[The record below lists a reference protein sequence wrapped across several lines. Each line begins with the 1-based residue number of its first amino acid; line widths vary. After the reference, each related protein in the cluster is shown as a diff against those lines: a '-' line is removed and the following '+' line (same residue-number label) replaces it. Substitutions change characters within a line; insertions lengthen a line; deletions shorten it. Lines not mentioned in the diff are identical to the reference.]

1 MDTEKVSNRIYSLF
15 ESKWCQEHI
24 VSSSILLKKR
34 VLTRKEI
41 LDLKQDFET
50 YFVQYRT
57 FDNNSEE
64 KVKKLQE
71 VIKELNQ
78 LANALDETDKDES
91 ESEQKKILNCMQFF
105 SFQKRKG

>member
-1 MDTEKVSNRIYSLF
+1 MDTKKVSDRIYSLF

-24 VSSSILLKKR
+24 ASASLLLKKR

-78 LANALDETDKDES
+78 LAYALDETDRDES
-91 ESEQKKILNCMQFF
+91 ESEPKKIFNCMQFF